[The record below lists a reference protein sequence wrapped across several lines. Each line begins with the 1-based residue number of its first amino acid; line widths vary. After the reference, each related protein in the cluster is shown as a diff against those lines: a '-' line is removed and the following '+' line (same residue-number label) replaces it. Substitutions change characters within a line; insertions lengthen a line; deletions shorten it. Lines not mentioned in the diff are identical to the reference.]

1 MRIIIHDS
9 YEALSKWTAYY
20 ITTRIKEF
28 NPSPDRPFVLAIP
41 AGLSPIGTFQ
51 QLISLHQE
59 GKVSFRN
66 VAAFGLNEYAGIPED
81 HPQSHHSVHWNNF
94 FSQID
99 IQADNVRLLDGNASD
114 FDRECQNFEDDIK
127 KVGGIHMFL
136 GSIGPD
142 GHIGFNEPGSSLSS
156 RTRIK
161 TITHGARAANA
172 RWFGND
178 INKVPKT
185 GLTMGVGT
193 LMDAEEVLMVI
204 SGFNKARALQKIL
217 EEEVNH
223 MWTVSMLQLH
233 QHGIIVCDEEA
244 TMELKVGTVK
254 YFKDIEKDNLG
265 LPEL

>member
-9 YEALSKWTAYY
+9 YEALSKWAAYY
-20 ITTRIKEF
+20 VARRIREF
-28 NPSPDRPFVLAIP
+28 NPTPERPFGLGVP
-41 AGLSPIGTFQ
+41 AGTSPVGTFQ

-59 GKVSFRN
+59 GKVSFQN
-66 VAAFGLNEYAGIPED
+66 VVAFGLDEYVGIPED
-81 HPQSHHSVHWNNF
+81 HPQSHQSVLWNEF

-99 IQADNVRLLDGNASD
+99 IPAENVHLLNGNAPD
-114 FDRECQNFEDDIK
+114 LEAVCEEFEGHI
-127 KVGGIHMFL
+127 VSAGGMQLFL

-161 TITHGARAANA
+161 TITKAARAADA

-178 INKVPKT
+178 INRVPKT

-193 LMDAEEVLMVI
+193 FMDAQELIIVV
-204 SGFNKARALQKIL
+204 SGFNKSRALQKIL

-223 MWTVSMLQLH
+223 MWTVSMIQLH
-233 QHGIIVCDEEA
+233 RRAMIICDDEA
-244 TMELKVGTVK
+244 TSELKVGTVK
-254 YFKDIEKDNLG
+254 YFKDIERENSG

>member
-9 YEALSKWTAYY
+9 YEALSKWAAYY
-20 ITTRIKEF
+20 IARRIKDF
-28 NPSPDRPFVLAIP
+28 NPTPERPFGLGVP
-41 AGLSPIGTFQ
+41 AGNSPVGTFQ
-51 QLISLHQE
+51 QLVSLHQE

-66 VAAFGLNEYAGIPED
+66 VVAFGLDEYVGIPED
-81 HPQSHHSVHWNNF
+81 HPQSHQSVLWNEF

-99 IQADNVRLLDGNASD
+99 IPAESVHLLNGNAPD
-114 FDRECQNFEDDIK
+114 PEGECEEFEGNIRSA
-127 KVGGIHMFL
+127 GGMQLFL
-136 GSIGPD
+136 GGIGPD

-161 TITHGARAANA
+161 TITKAARMADA

-178 INKVPKT
+178 INRVPKT

-193 LMDAEEVLMVI
+193 FMDAQEVIIIV

-223 MWTVSMLQLH
+223 MWTVSMIQLH
-233 QHGIIVCDEEA
+233 RRAMIICDDEA
-244 TMELKVGTVK
+244 TSELKVGTVK
-254 YFKDIEKDNLG
+254 YFKDIERENSG
-265 LPEL
+265 LPDL

>member
-9 YEALSKWTAYY
+9 YEALSKWAAYY
-20 ITTRIKEF
+20 IAKRINEF
-28 NPSPDRPFVLAIP
+28 EPSAGKPFVIGVP
-41 AGLSPIGTFQ
+41 AGMSPVGTFQ
-51 QLISLHQE
+51 NLISLHQE
-59 GKVSFRN
+59 GLVSFQH
-66 VAAFGLNEYAGIPED
+66 VVAFGLDEYVGIPED
-81 HPQSHHSVHWNNF
+81 QTQSHHSVLWNTF

-99 IQADNVRLLDGNASD
+99 IPAENVRLLNGNAQD
-114 FDRECQNFEDDIK
+114 LDRECEQYERQIK
-127 KVGGIHMFL
+127 DVGGMQLFL

-161 TITHGARAANA
+161 TITQGARTANA

-185 GLTMGVGT
+185 GLTLGVGT
-193 LMDAEEVLMVI
+193 LMEAQEVMILI

-217 EEEVNH
+217 EDEVNH
-223 MWTVSMLQLH
+223 MWTVSMIQLH
-233 QHGIIVCDEEA
+233 RRGMIVCDDESTA
-244 TMELKVGTVK
+244 ELRVGTVK
-254 YFKDIEKDNLG
+254 YFKDIERENLG

>member
-9 YEALSKWTAYY
+9 YEALSKWTAYT
-20 ITTRIKEF
+20 IAKRIKDF
-28 NPSPDRPFVLAIP
+28 NPTPVKPFVLGVP
-41 AGLSPIGTFQ
+41 AGMSPIGTYQ
-51 QLISLHQE
+51 QLISLHQD
-59 GKVSFRN
+59 GKVTFRN
-66 VAAFGLNEYAGIPED
+66 VVVFGLNEYAGIPED
-81 HPQSHHSVHWNNF
+81 HPQSHTSVLWNNL

-99 IQADNVRLLDGNASD
+99 IQPENVRLLNGNVAD
-114 FDRECQNFEDDIK
+114 FDLECSNFEKGIK
-127 KVGGIHMFL
+127 DSGGMHLFL

-233 QHGIIVCDEEA
+233 QHGIIVCDDEA
-244 TMELKVGTVK
+244 TLELKVGTVK
-254 YFKDIEKDNLG
+254 YFRDIEKDNLG
-265 LPEL
+265 LPDL

>member
-9 YEALSKWTAYY
+9 YEALSKWAAYY
-20 ITTRIKEF
+20 IARRIRDF
-28 NPSPDRPFVLAIP
+28 DPSQAKPFVLGVP
-41 AGLSPIGTFQ
+41 AGMSPVGTFQ
-51 QLISLHQE
+51 QLISLNQE
-59 GKVSFRN
+59 GKVSFQN
-66 VAAFGLNEYAGIPED
+66 VVAFGLDEYVGLPED
-81 HPQSHHSVHWNNF
+81 HLQSHQSVLWNVL

-99 IQADNVRLLDGNASD
+99 IPAENVHLLNGNAPD
-114 FDRECQNFEDDIK
+114 LEQECETFEGHIK
-127 KVGGIHMFL
+127 SAGGMQLFL

-161 TITHGARAANA
+161 TITRAARAADA

-193 LMDAEEVLMVI
+193 FMDAQEVMIVV

-223 MWTVSMLQLH
+223 MWTVSMIQLH
-233 QHGIIVCDEEA
+233 RRGMIICDDEA
-244 TMELKVGTVK
+244 TAELKVGTVK
-254 YFKDIEKDNLG
+254 YFRDIERESSG

>member
-20 ITTRIKEF
+20 IVMRMKEF
-28 NPSPDRPFVLAIP
+28 NPSPARPFVLAIP
-41 AGLSPIGTFQ
+41 AGMSPIGTFQ

-59 GKVSFRN
+59 GKVTFRN
-66 VAAFGLNEYAGIPED
+66 VVAFGLNEYAGIPED
-81 HPQSHHSVHWNNF
+81 HPQSHHSVLWNNF

-99 IQADNVRLLDGNASD
+99 IQEENVRLLDGNASD
-114 FDRECQNFEDDIK
+114 FDRECQSFEEQIK
-127 KVGGIHMFL
+127 KVGGIHLFL

-161 TITHGARAANA
+161 TITHGARSANA

-254 YFKDIEKDNLG
+254 YFKDIEKDNIR

>member
-20 ITTRIKEF
+20 IAKRIKEF
-28 NPSPDRPFVLAIP
+28 NPTDQKPFVLGLP
-41 AGLSPIGTFQ
+41 AGMSPVGTYQ
-51 QLISLHQE
+51 QLISLHQD
-59 GKVSFRN
+59 GKVSFRH
-66 VAAFGLNEYAGIPED
+66 VVAFGLNEYAGIPED
-81 HPQSHHSVHWNNF
+81 HPQSHHSVLWNNF

-99 IQADNVRLLDGNASD
+99 IQPDNVRLLHGNVTD
-114 FDRECQNFEDDIK
+114 FDAECSNYEEDIRK
-127 KVGGIHMFL
+127 AGGIHLFL

-156 RTRIK
+156 RTRVK
-161 TITHGARAANA
+161 TITRGARIANA

-193 LMDAEEVLMVI
+193 LMDAEEIVMVI

-217 EEEVNH
+217 EDEVNH

-233 QHGIIVCDEEA
+233 QHGMIVCDDEA

-254 YFKDIEKDNLG
+254 YFRDIERENLG

>member
-1 MRIIIHDS
+1 MRIIIQDS
-9 YEALSKWTAYY
+9 YEAVSKWAAYY
-20 ITTRIKEF
+20 IAKRIDEF
-28 NPSPDRPFVLAIP
+28 NPTAKKPFVIGIP
-41 AGLSPIGTFQ
+41 AGMSPIGTFQ

-59 GKVSFRN
+59 GLVSFRN
-66 VAAFGLNEYAGIPED
+66 VVAFGLNEYVGIPED
-81 HPQSHHSVHWNNF
+81 HEQSHYSVLWNNF

-99 IQADNVRLLDGNASD
+99 IPAENVRLLNGNSTNPEE
-114 FDRECQNFEDDIK
+114 ECENYENQIQS
-127 KVGGIHMFL
+127 VGGMQLFL

-172 RWFGND
+172 RWFAND

-193 LMDAEEVLMVI
+193 IMDAQEVVILI
-204 SGFNKARALQKIL
+204 SGLNKARALQKIL
-217 EEEVNH
+217 EAEVNH
-223 MWTVSMLQLH
+223 MWTVSMIQLH
-233 QHGIIVCDEEA
+233 RRGMILCDDEA
-244 TMELKVGTVK
+244 TSELRVGTVR
-254 YFKDIEKDNLG
+254 YFKDIERDNLG

>member
-1 MRIIIHDS
+1 MRIIIHDN

-20 ITTRIKEF
+20 IAKRIKDFIPTTEK
-28 NPSPDRPFVLAIP
+28 PFVLALP
-41 AGLSPIGTFQ
+41 AGISPVGTYQ

-59 GKVSFRN
+59 GKVTFRN
-66 VAAFGLNEYAGIPED
+66 VVAFGLNEYAGIPED
-81 HPQSHHSVHWNNF
+81 HPQSHHSVLWNNF
-94 FSQID
+94 FGQID
-99 IQADNVRLLDGNASD
+99 IQPENVRLLDGNAAD
-114 FDRECQNFEDDIK
+114 YDRECHDYEENIK
-127 KVGGIHMFL
+127 TSGGIHLFL

-161 TITHGARAANA
+161 TITSGARAANA

-193 LMDAEEVLMVI
+193 LMDAEEVVMVI

-217 EEEVNH
+217 ECEVNH

-233 QHGIIVCDEEA
+233 QHGMIVCDDEA

-254 YFKDIEKDNLG
+254 YFRDIEKENLG
-265 LPEL
+265 LPEF